1 MGLLLRG
8 VEGKGCQNDLC
19 PGRQKPSCRHW
30 TEVGQG
36 ARNLKL
42 HHCSMHYLC
51 IYTTLKNLKCYYY
64 QFYHYSSYK
73 KFIANSLLNPKVK
86 EFLNS
91 ANIWQSSERIIS
103 LVFFMT
109 HSVQFIVQDL
119 ADKINESVV
128 VEWVT
133 QTGIT
138 SIVHWARRWLR
149 ENWVTYDGVI
159 AAGWQVTPC
168 DTIFKAVR
176 THGNICV
183 TLTCQWWYSG
193 VYTVIWIVR

>member
-1 MGLLLRG
+1 
-8 VEGKGCQNDLC
+8 
-19 PGRQKPSCRHW
+19 
-30 TEVGQG
+30 
-36 ARNLKL
+36 
-42 HHCSMHYLC
+42 MHYLC

-138 SIVHWARRWLR
+138 GIVHWARRWLR
-149 ENWVTYDGVI
+149 ENWVTYDGVTVWSHLQGCQDTWKHLCDTDMSMMI
-159 AAGWQVTPC
+159 QWSIYSNLNSTIIWYIFVPAGWC
-168 DTIFKAVR
+168 CVR
-176 THGNICV
+176 WALDKG
-183 TLTCQWWYSG
+183 
-193 VYTVIWIVR
+193 